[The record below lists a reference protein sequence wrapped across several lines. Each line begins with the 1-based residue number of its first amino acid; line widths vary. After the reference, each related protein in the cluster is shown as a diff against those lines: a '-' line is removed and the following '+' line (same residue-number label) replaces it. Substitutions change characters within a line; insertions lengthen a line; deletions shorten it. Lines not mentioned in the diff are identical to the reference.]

1 MPEITGRPV
10 SLEEILDA
18 REQRAERQRTAREQ
32 FPGAALV
39 SFTLNIAG
47 PVKLFALAEQSFQ
60 EGCRSIA
67 RQFERNRVAVQFYK
81 TCIQPAG

>member
-39 SFTLNIAG
+39 SFTLNIA
-47 PVKLFALAEQSFQ
+47 
-60 EGCRSIA
+60 
-67 RQFERNRVAVQFYK
+67 
-81 TCIQPAG
+81 

>member
-10 SLEEILDA
+10 SLEEILEA
-18 REQRAERQRTAREQ
+18 REQRAERQRTARER
-32 FPGAALV
+32 FPGTALV

-60 EGCRSIA
+60 EGCRGIA
-67 RQFERNRVAVQFYK
+67 RQLERPPGRGSVL
-81 TCIQPAG
+81 